1 MAYSRSLQPSKD
13 FRASLANNRASKNLK
28 DIGTQQLH
36 GGLRQRK
43 AHLRDLWVA
52 LSNGMD
58 FYKLKHKKSITIL
71 KELYQ
76 LKSKGSTK

>member
-13 FRASLANNRASKNLK
+13 FRASLAKNRASKNLK

-36 GGLRQRK
+36 GRLRQRK
-43 AHLRDLWVA
+43 GHLRDLWVA

-58 FYKLKHKKSITIL
+58 FYKRKHKKFIAIL

-76 LKSKGSTK
+76 LESKGSTK